1 MSLFLSNITKIFKNQ
16 NLVERN
22 GLYFDTTFRFKKD
35 DTKEQYKYNCFI
47 SEKMEKTYLLFRSTF
62 LESWLENWKNSGYK
76 YPFISYQDI
85 KKGYSTYTAYGGTES
100 EDKWLLEWK
109 EILQK
114 FNPANK
120 EDFEKK
126 FLKQCIF
133 INIMMKIRLMTC

>member
-1 MSLFLSNITKIFKNQ
+1 
-16 NLVERN
+16 
-22 GLYFDTTFRFKKD
+22 
-35 DTKEQYKYNCFI
+35 
-47 SEKMEKTYLLFRSTF
+47 MEKTYLLFRSTF
-62 LESWLENWKNSGYK
+62 LESWLENWKNSGQK

-85 KKGYSTYTAYGGTES
+85 KKGYSTYTPYGGTES

-126 FLKQCIF
+126 NFETMYFYKYYDENKINDMLKE
-133 INIMMKIRLMTC
+133 